1 MKDKE
6 VSMPLKYQNLYPP
19 PITSRTVSVV
29 IYVSVSVGPGNPE
42 CLTVTTVTTTAKSRG
57 TLFEDR

>member
-1 MKDKE
+1 
-6 VSMPLKYQNLYPP
+6 MPLKYQNLYPP